1 MKEAADRAEERRVE
15 QEKLKQRVAETEV
28 AVEAKLNE
36 PPMEV
41 DIDDLDEDDIP
52 QFAKGQV
59 RPIGRALVEF

>member
-1 MKEAADRAEERRVE
+1 MLRSAGLE

-28 AVEAKLNE
+28 TVEAKLNE

-41 DIDDLDEDDIP
+41 DLDELDEAIP
-52 QFAKGQV
+52 QFAKGKV